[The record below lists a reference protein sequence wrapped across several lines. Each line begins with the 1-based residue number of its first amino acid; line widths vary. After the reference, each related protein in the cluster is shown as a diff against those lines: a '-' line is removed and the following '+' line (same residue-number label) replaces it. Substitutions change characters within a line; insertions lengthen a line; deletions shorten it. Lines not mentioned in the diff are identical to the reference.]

1 MPVCVCNP
9 SLDAGPE
16 QAEGSCELYG
26 RGQSH
31 SCMESK
37 NGWIVRGEEGMEH
50 LYITW
55 GNTHMIS
62 LVCVWRHIGHKEG
75 SEHHVLRLIQ

>member
-1 MPVCVCNP
+1 
-9 SLDAGPE
+9 
-16 QAEGSCELYG
+16 
-26 RGQSH
+26 
-31 SCMESK
+31 MESK
-37 NGWIVRGEEGMEH
+37 NGGIVRGEEGIVRGEEGMEH

-62 LVCVWRHIGHKEG
+62 LVCVWRYIGHKEG

>member
-1 MPVCVCNP
+1 
-9 SLDAGPE
+9 
-16 QAEGSCELYG
+16 
-26 RGQSH
+26 
-31 SCMESK
+31 MESK

-62 LVCVWRHIGHKEG
+62 LVCVWRYIGHKEG